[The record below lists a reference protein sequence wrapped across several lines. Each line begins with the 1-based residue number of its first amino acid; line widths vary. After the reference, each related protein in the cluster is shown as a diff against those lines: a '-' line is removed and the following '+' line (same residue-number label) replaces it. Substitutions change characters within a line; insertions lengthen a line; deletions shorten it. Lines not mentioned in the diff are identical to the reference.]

1 MLKDPKAR
9 EVFQSL
15 AKIEVGDGR
24 KVLFWSDRWINGF
37 TAEEIAPAITALVP
51 GEETAER
58 FLQRTLNPYSGVLHP
73 MCQTLG
79 ADRQGSEKHAGT

>member
-37 TAEEIAPAITALVP
+37 TASDHGSGTHQEKKQQNGFCSGHWTTA
-51 GEETAER
+51 G
-58 FLQRTLNPYSGVLHP
+58 
-73 MCQTLG
+73 
-79 ADRQGSEKHAGT
+79 